1 MNDSRPFGD
10 FAPSGFTRWVI
21 DRTRGL
27 PEGWAGRRVALM
39 LRHLAM
45 KMLKGLPLDLETF
58 GVRMR
63 LYPYKNVCERRI
75 LFTPQY
81 FDADELKI
89 LTDRI
94 SPGFTFID
102 VGSNVGW
109 YALFLAQEAGTAV
122 ATRILAVEPQP
133 EIFDRLIYN
142 IRQNPFGTIKAVDCA
157 VADKTGE
164 LTLFLD
170 PRNRGEASLKIVNSS
185 QTDAI
190 RVPAVTLLELLNR
203 EGLDPRGCDQA
214 RRGRGGGPGPRSLLP
229 GCAAALYPALFIV
242 ANVPERWQID
252 VDRPAHEQGLPAGA
266 RDQDEPGLRAALTSG
281 HRGVTI
287 STGRSMTTSSG
298 VMRHDIGVGFHPRR
312 EGVPEGLVVGRID
325 VAGDVEA
332 LRIHLDHIDEGGPRA
347 GCHHVGELVEVLG
360 AARRDAVRELG
371 EARLAHEVA
380 VLHLEIAGRLR
391 RPSRAGSRPGCCG
404 RISPPAGPGRSR
416 RRARAAPRA
425 GPRRPGALG
434 REVLMPTSWSGPPP
448 AATSTNSQLYSSL
461 RLGFVARE
469 RRTRLPG
476 SFSPSIAPGLAQW
489 AVTISPRVELDI
501 GQKSLVALDEAALE
515 QGFLKTHRIQRKMQR
530 SW

>member
-10 FAPSGFTRWVI
+10 FAPSGLTRWVI

-27 PEGWAGRRVALM
+27 PEGWAGRRLALM

-45 KMLKGLPLDLETF
+45 KMLNGLPLDLETF

-94 SPGFTFID
+94 RPGFTFID

-142 IRQNPFGTIKAVDCA
+142 IRQNPSSTIKAVDCA

-190 RVPAVTLLELLNR
+190 RVPAVTLLDLLNR
-203 EGLDPRGCDQA
+203 EGLAHVDAIKLDVEGAEDLVLDPFFRDA
-214 RRGRGGGPGPRSLLP
+214 P
-229 GCAAALYPALFIV
+229 AALYPALFIV

-252 VDRPAHEQGLPAGA
+252 VIGL
-266 RDQDEPGLRAALTSG
+266 LTSKG
-281 HRGVTI
+281 YRQVLETK
-287 STGRSMTTSSG
+287 MN
-298 VMRHDIGVGFHPRR
+298 
-312 EGVPEGLVVGRID
+312 LVF
-325 VAGDVEA
+325 E
-332 LRIHLDHIDEGGPRA
+332 
-347 GCHHVGELVEVLG
+347 
-360 AARRDAVRELG
+360 
-371 EARLAHEVA
+371 
-380 VLHLEIAGRLR
+380 
-391 RPSRAGSRPGCCG
+391 RP
-404 RISPPAGPGRSR
+404 
-416 RRARAAPRA
+416 
-425 GPRRPGALG
+425 
-434 REVLMPTSWSGPPP
+434 
-448 AATSTNSQLYSSL
+448 
-461 RLGFVARE
+461 
-469 RRTRLPG
+469 
-476 SFSPSIAPGLAQW
+476 
-489 AVTISPRVELDI
+489 
-501 GQKSLVALDEAALE
+501 
-515 QGFLKTHRIQRKMQR
+515 
-530 SW
+530 

>member
-10 FAPSGFTRWVI
+10 FAPSGITRWVI

-45 KMLKGLPLDLETF
+45 RMLNGLPLDLETF

-94 SPGFTFID
+94 RPGFTFID

-142 IRQNPFGTIKAVDCA
+142 IRQNPSSTIKAVDCA

-190 RVPAVTLLELLNR
+190 RVPAVTLIELLNR
-203 EGLDPRGCDQA
+203 EGLAHVDAIKLDVEGAEDLVLDPFFRDA
-214 RRGRGGGPGPRSLLP
+214 P
-229 GCAAALYPALFIV
+229 AALYPALFIV

-252 VDRPAHEQGLPAGA
+252 VIGL
-266 RDQDEPGLRAALTSG
+266 LTSKG
-281 HRGVTI
+281 YRQVLETK
-287 STGRSMTTSSG
+287 MN
-298 VMRHDIGVGFHPRR
+298 
-312 EGVPEGLVVGRID
+312 LVF
-325 VAGDVEA
+325 E
-332 LRIHLDHIDEGGPRA
+332 
-347 GCHHVGELVEVLG
+347 
-360 AARRDAVRELG
+360 
-371 EARLAHEVA
+371 
-380 VLHLEIAGRLR
+380 
-391 RPSRAGSRPGCCG
+391 RP
-404 RISPPAGPGRSR
+404 
-416 RRARAAPRA
+416 
-425 GPRRPGALG
+425 
-434 REVLMPTSWSGPPP
+434 
-448 AATSTNSQLYSSL
+448 
-461 RLGFVARE
+461 
-469 RRTRLPG
+469 
-476 SFSPSIAPGLAQW
+476 
-489 AVTISPRVELDI
+489 
-501 GQKSLVALDEAALE
+501 
-515 QGFLKTHRIQRKMQR
+515 
-530 SW
+530 

>member
-10 FAPSGFTRWVI
+10 FAPSGLTRWVI

-45 KMLKGLPLDLETF
+45 KMLNGLPLDLETF

-89 LTDRI
+89 LTDRVR
-94 SPGFTFID
+94 PGFTFID

-142 IRQNPFGTIKAVDCA
+142 IRQNPSSTIKAVDCA

-190 RVPAVTLLELLNR
+190 RVPAVTLIELLNR
-203 EGLDPRGCDQA
+203 EGLSHVDAIKLDVEGAEDLVLDPFFRDA
-214 RRGRGGGPGPRSLLP
+214 P
-229 GCAAALYPALFIV
+229 AALYPALFIV

-252 VDRPAHEQGLPAGA
+252 VIGL
-266 RDQDEPGLRAALTSG
+266 LTSKG
-281 HRGVTI
+281 YRQVLETK
-287 STGRSMTTSSG
+287 MN
-298 VMRHDIGVGFHPRR
+298 
-312 EGVPEGLVVGRID
+312 LVF
-325 VAGDVEA
+325 E
-332 LRIHLDHIDEGGPRA
+332 RA
-347 GCHHVGELVEVLG
+347 
-360 AARRDAVRELG
+360 
-371 EARLAHEVA
+371 
-380 VLHLEIAGRLR
+380 
-391 RPSRAGSRPGCCG
+391 
-404 RISPPAGPGRSR
+404 
-416 RRARAAPRA
+416 
-425 GPRRPGALG
+425 
-434 REVLMPTSWSGPPP
+434 
-448 AATSTNSQLYSSL
+448 
-461 RLGFVARE
+461 
-469 RRTRLPG
+469 
-476 SFSPSIAPGLAQW
+476 
-489 AVTISPRVELDI
+489 
-501 GQKSLVALDEAALE
+501 
-515 QGFLKTHRIQRKMQR
+515 
-530 SW
+530 